1 MKTINNISAPVSG
14 FRKRSIIYSA
24 IVLLSSIILASCD
37 MNEQVFDRIDA
48 KVYYQNEA
56 SVKGAV
62 AAIYGN
68 AAMSYLEYFWYLNEF
83 SADQIVWRVWNGGL
97 WGYDE
102 GEKTVLSTHTWTAE
116 SKIIRSTWET
126 AWSTIGLCN
135 TLIGDLESLNASDIS
150 MTDAKLKS
158 YIAEVRTL
166 RAWAYYNCFGIWGG
180 AIPIYTVV
188 DGTIPGSADSD
199 FQAGCIKA
207 YDFISKE
214 LDESYSDLPKED
226 GSGATRNRMNQA
238 VNRMIRMRLLL
249 NSEIFTGT
257 PRFTECAT
265 LAEELLNGDYGS
277 YSLASDYR
285 DIYHIT
291 NTSCPEVVM
300 AFAMENGQLNA
311 GWMRDMPFL
320 AYTYSDYF
328 SFSSTQS
335 AWNCCCL
342 APSYDN
348 SGTVNSTYGYSE
360 GAVCFLDPPYN
371 DRLGAVYERFSN
383 KDIRK
388 SNYKWENGNYTGI
401 FLRGLMRANWGEGEV
416 LKADADRDGQD
427 LYYADQ
433 IGQFEGATTIGRALE
448 PVMSPRWGE
457 TNSGVRLVRYPIY
470 PESEAKDFQD
480 IDDVEFR
487 WAEVYYTLAECKLR
501 AGNAAEAESLV
512 LQVRQRYFNN
522 VEDAKQYGRISTID
536 NDWMLDQWGQE
547 FLCEGRR
554 RRTDLRRFD
563 KFTQGQWWFFGRT
576 SDDGFSYPAKRDRK
590 YEWFPLPTSAL
601 SVNPGL
607 KQNPNY

>member
-1 MKTINNISAPVSG
+1 MKKIT
-14 FRKRSIIYSA
+14 Y
-24 IVLLSSIILASCD
+24 IILFFAFALVGCD

-48 KVYYQNEA
+48 EVYYQDEA

-83 SADQIVWRVWNGGL
+83 SADQVVWRVWNAGS

-102 GEKTVLSTHTWTAE
+102 GEKTVLSTHTWTAA

-135 TLIGDLESLNASDIS
+135 TLLGDFERLDAVALGMTEEKLNAY
-150 MTDAKLKS
+150 K
-158 YIAEVRTL
+158 AEVRTL
-166 RAWAYYNCFGIWGG
+166 RAWAYYNCFEIWGG
-180 AIPIYTVV
+180 AIPLYTAQGG
-188 DGTIPGSADSD
+188 DIPGSADKD
-199 FQAGCIKA
+199 FQKGCEKV
-207 YDFISKE
+207 YDFICSE
-214 LDESYSDLPKED
+214 LDACYADLPKED
-226 GSGATRNRMNQA
+226 GSNATRNRMNQA
-238 VNRMIRMRLLL
+238 VNRMVKMRMLL
-249 NSEIFTGT
+249 NSEVFTGKA
-257 PRFTECAT
+257 RFDECAV
-265 LAEELLNGDYGS
+265 LAQELLDGAYGT
-277 YSLASDYR
+277 YQLASDYR
-285 DIYHIT
+285 DIYHIEN
-291 NTSCPEVVM
+291 NTCPEVVM

-320 AYTYSDYF
+320 AYTYAEYF
-328 SFSSTQS
+328 NFASTQS

-348 SGTVNSTYGYSE
+348 SGTVNPTHGYSE
-360 GAVCFLDPPYN
+360 GAVCFLDYPYN

-388 SNYKWENGNYTGI
+388 GNYTWENGNYNGI
-401 FLRGLMRANWGEGEV
+401 FLRGLQKAAWGTGEV
-416 LKADADRDGQD
+416 LKADADRDGME

-433 IGQFEGATTIGRALE
+433 VGQFPGATNIGRELE
-448 PVMSPRWGE
+448 TVMSPRWGQ

-470 PESEAKDFQD
+470 PESEGKDFQD

-501 AGNAAEAESLV
+501 AGETAAAEQLV
-512 LQVRQRYFNN
+512 LQVRKRYFKN
-522 VEDAKQYGRISTID
+522 EAEAKDYGRINTID
-536 NDWMLDQWGQE
+536 EIWMLDQWGQE
-547 FLCEGRR
+547 FLSEGRR

-576 SDDGFSYPAKRDRK
+576 TDDGFSYPAKRDRK
-590 YEWFPLPTSAL
+590 YEWFPLPASAL
-601 SVNPGL
+601 SVNPEL
-607 KQNPNY
+607 QQNPNY

>member
-1 MKTINNISAPVSG
+1 MKTKLSISFS
-14 FRKRSIIYSA
+14 
-24 IVLLSSIILASCD
+24 VLCTTIWALLLATSCNMD
-37 MNEQVFDRIDA
+37 EQVYDRLNA
-48 KVYYQNEA
+48 SVYYQNEA
-56 SVKGAV
+56 AVKGAV

-68 AAMSYLEYFWYLNEF
+68 AAMSYLEYFWYLQEF

-102 GEKTVLSTHTWTAE
+102 GEKTVLSTHTWTSE

-135 TLIGDLESLNASDIS
+135 TLISDLERLEPSSLN
-150 MTDAKLKS
+150 MTDTRMQA

-166 RAWAYYNCFGIWGG
+166 RAWAYYNCFELWGG
-180 AIPIYTVV
+180 AIPLYTSSEAG
-188 DGTIPGSADSD
+188 DIPGSADED
-199 FQAGCIKA
+199 FQTGCQKV
-207 YDFISKE
+207 YDFICSE
-214 LDESYSDLPKED
+214 LDASCPYLAAED
-226 GSGATRNRMNQA
+226 GSNATRNRMNQA
-238 VNRMIRMRLLL
+238 VNRMIKMRMLL
-249 NSEIFTGT
+249 NAQVFVGT
-257 PRFTECAT
+257 PHFDECAI
-265 LAEELLNGDYGS
+265 LAQDLIDGKYGT
-277 YSLASDYR
+277 YRLASDYR
-285 DIYHIT
+285 DIYHVT

-328 SFSSTQS
+328 DFSSTQS

-348 SGTVNSTYGYSE
+348 SGTVNPTLGYSE

-371 DRLGAVYERFSN
+371 DRLGAVYERFSD

-388 SNYKWENGNYTGI
+388 GNYTWQEGNYSGI
-401 FLRGLMRANWGEGEV
+401 FLRGLQKAQWGTGEV
-416 LKADADRDGQD
+416 LKADADRDGMD

-433 IGQFEGATTIGRALE
+433 VGQFEGATTIGRTLE
-448 PVMSPRWGE
+448 PVMSPRWGQ

-470 PESEAKDFQD
+470 PESEGKDFQD

-501 AGNAAEAESLV
+501 AGDAAAAENLV
-512 LQVRQRYFNN
+512 LQVRERYFLNKA
-522 VEDAKQYGRISTID
+522 DARNYGRFTAVD
-536 NDWMLDQWGQE
+536 EAWMLDQWGQE

-563 KFTQGQWWFFGRT
+563 KFTQGQWWFFGRAT
-576 SDDGFSYPAKRDRK
+576 DDGFAYPAKRDRK
-590 YEWFPLPTSAL
+590 YEWFPLPASAL
-601 SVNPGL
+601 SVNLGL

>member
-1 MKTINNISAPVSG
+1 M
-14 FRKRSIIYSA
+14 RSVYNYLFA
-24 IVLLSSIILASCD
+24 LVLGVCALTSCE
-37 MNEQVFDRIDA
+37 MNEQVYDRIDA
-48 KVYYQNEA
+48 TVYYQDEA

-135 TLIGDLESLNASDIS
+135 TLISDLGKLDAADLK
-150 MTDAKLKS
+150 MTDAKLQS

-166 RAWAYYNCFGIWGG
+166 RAWAYYNCFELWGG
-180 AIPIYTVV
+180 AIPLYTED
-188 DGTIPGSADSD
+188 DGSIPGSADAD
-199 FQAGCIKA
+199 FRQGCLKI
-207 YDFISKE
+207 YDFICSE
-214 LDESYSDLPKED
+214 LDDTYAVLPKED
-226 GSGATRNRMNQA
+226 GSNTTRNRMNQA
-238 VNRMIRMRLLL
+238 VNRMIKMRMLL
-249 NSEIFTGT
+249 NSQVFTGT
-257 PRFTECAT
+257 PRFDECAT
-265 LAEELLNGDYGS
+265 LAQELINGTYGT
-277 YSLASDYR
+277 YQIASDYR

-300 AFAMENGQLNA
+300 AFSMENGQLNA

-328 SFSSTQS
+328 AFSSTQS

-348 SGTVNSTYGYSE
+348 SGTVNATLGYSE
-360 GAVCFLDPPYN
+360 GAKCFLDPPYN
-371 DRLGAVYERFSN
+371 DRLGAVYERFSD

-388 SNYKWENGNYTGI
+388 GNYTWENGNYSGI
-401 FLRGLMRANWGEGEV
+401 FLKGLMKSNWGTGEV
-416 LKADADRDGQD
+416 LKADADRDGMD

-433 IGQFEGATTIGRALE
+433 VGQFPGATTIGRTLE

-470 PESEAKDFQD
+470 PESEGKDFQD

-501 AGNAAEAESLV
+501 AGDAAGAEDLV
-512 LQVRQRYFNN
+512 YQVRSRYFVNQA
-522 VEDAKQYGRISTID
+522 DAKKYGRIATID
-536 NDWMLDQWGQE
+536 EAWMLDQWGQE
-547 FLCEGRR
+547 FLGEGRR

-563 KFTQGQWWFFGRT
+563 KFTQGQWWFFGRAT
-576 SDDGFSYPAKRDRK
+576 DDGVAYPAKRDRK
-590 YEWFPLPTSAL
+590 YEWFPLPASAL